1 MKHANFFSDRLPA
14 RQCQTP
20 LAVLA
25 CLAVSLTAAHAQTVP
40 PDAGSLRQ
48 QIEQQREQSAP
59 SPVRPQQS
67 APPPVRP
74 LRAAPLPPESRLQGS
89 LSVQIKQFRFAGNTL
104 LSADKLAPAVA
115 GFLNQ
120 PLGFADLQ
128 RAADAVAGVYRE
140 AGWIVRAYLPEQ
152 DISEGVV
159 TVQVVE
165 ARFAGLRVEG
175 LPPQRVRQAE
185 VEAFIM
191 SGQTVGQPLAADAL
205 DRGLL
210 LADDLPGISVAGTL
224 EPGQSDGDTALVLK
238 TTDEPFVLGDVGL
251 DNTGARATGTERL
264 SVNLNINSP
273 GGRGELLTAYL
284 LHSQGS
290 DYGRIALT
298 MPYGYNGLRLG
309 VSLSSMAYKVIEGP
323 GRAAEVR
330 GRSGSMGVDMSYPL
344 VRSRM
349 SNVYATAGLENKTF
363 FSQNITAVQSDY
375 ESYALRAG
383 LSGNRFDDIG
393 GGGANSGSLQI
404 LGGRLAHMLMHSQL
418 GNIDAA
424 FHKVNYT
431 FSRQQHLVDSHT
443 LFFSLQGQHATQVLD
458 SAEKFYIGG
467 SQSVRAYPVSELG
480 GERGQLLSAEWRWRL
495 DAQWA
500 LTGFIDHGRVVS
512 LPVTTSDQKTALT
525 LRGHGLSA
533 SWQAAMGVVTK
544 LTWSRRDGSNP
555 KANINTGADGDGT
568 LKINRLWLTTNI
580 AF

>member
-14 RQCQTP
+14 RRCQTP

-25 CLAVSLTAAHAQTVP
+25 CLAVSLTAAHAQTAP

-74 LRAAPLPPESRLQGS
+74 LRAAPLPPESQLQGS
-89 LSVQIKQFRFAGNTL
+89 LSVQVKQFRFAGNTL

-120 PLGFADLQ
+120 TLRFADLQ
-128 RAADAVAGVYRE
+128 RAADAVASVYRE

-159 TVQVVE
+159 TLQVVE
-165 ARFAGLRVEG
+165 ARFAGLRMEG
-175 LPPQRVRQAE
+175 SPPQLVRQAE

-298 MPYGYNGLRLG
+298 MPYGYHGLRLG
-309 VSLSSMAYKVIEGP
+309 ASLSSMDYKVIEGP

-330 GRSGSMGVDMSYPL
+330 GRSVSMGIDMSYPL

-431 FSRQQHLVDSHT
+431 FSRQQHLVDSHS

-458 SAEKFYIGG
+458 SSEKFYIGG

-480 GERGQLLSAEWRWRL
+480 GERGQMLGAEWRWRL
-495 DAQWA
+495 DAQWT

-525 LRGHGLSA
+525 LRGYGLSA
-533 SWQAAMGVVTK
+533 SWQAPMGVVAK